1 MEAYPKPRHQYIY
14 NPRYGQRGVLTY
26 AGQQPNGAPPTGVI
40 PNGGVGVGYYGAGIG
55 GVAAGGYYP
64 GVYPSRPLY
73 PTSHYSSG
81 YYGGVGSYYNSYS
94 PYSSYAPYGYSPYG
108 SYGGY
113 YNYNMYGSL
122 YPLAN
127 FYSPYQRSYYN
138 TVPSYGYAGHY
149 GYGMPATQAYV
160 YPPGPTTTTTTYHVM
175 NGHSAPAPATTTHC
189 HHASTSAAA
198 HVREDYQ
205 ADNRRVAAERGAYAP
220 KPIKPADARSDDP
233 FWCRERTGEW
243 HLRSYYQIENEC
255 YPGSWKMDAE
265 AGFLIFQRA

>member
-14 NPRYGQRGVLTY
+14 TPRYGQRGVLTY
-26 AGQQPNGAPPTGVI
+26 ASQQPNGAPPTGVI

-55 GVAAGGYYP
+55 GVGVAAAAGNYYP
-64 GVYPSRPLY
+64 GVYQSRSLY

-94 PYSSYAPYGYSPYG
+94 PYSYAP
-108 SYGGY
+108 YGGY

-127 FYSPYQRSYYN
+127 FYSPYQRSCYN
-138 TVPSYGYAGHY
+138 TVPTYGYAGHY
-149 GYGMPATQAYV
+149 GYGCPATQAYV
-160 YPPGPTTTTTTYHVM
+160 YPPRPTTTTTTYHVM
-175 NGHSAPAPATTTHC
+175 NGQSAPATMAHC
-189 HHASTSAAA
+189 HHASAPAAA
-198 HVREDYQ
+198 HGREDYQ
-205 ADNRRVAAERGAYAP
+205 TENRRVAAGRGAYDAR
-220 KPIKPADARSDDP
+220 PIKPADARSDDP

-255 YPGSWKMDAE
+255 HPGNWKVDAE
-265 AGFLIFQRA
+265 VGFLVFQRT